1 MSGGYFTP
9 GSPRTPCC
17 TPPKHRLPGGHTTC
31 LLHWKAGGTQRPGSG
46 VGLLFFLGLHYRGFH
61 TAGLNSSLF
70 RDCWRTQD
78 CPVTAELVTK
88 ASQLLS

>member
-31 LLHWKAGGTQRPGSG
+31 LLHC
-46 VGLLFFLGLHYRGFH
+46 FH